1 MTKTHVQLNKSKNGT
16 HKEEKPMRFLSLKS
30 ARRKRKE
37 KTDLEERGYFEAVE
51 QGSRLMEEKLGEL
64 YPYEKEFPRDENK
77 ALEYLPFS
85 A

>member
-1 MTKTHVQLNKSKNGT
+1 
-16 HKEEKPMRFLSLKS
+16 
-30 ARRKRKE
+30 
-37 KTDLEERGYFEAVE
+37 
-51 QGSRLMEEKLGEL
+51 MEEKLGEL